1 MDATITS
8 FICRTDKIHLSTAG
22 ELDIVDITG
31 QINDQVARSGIRE
44 GLVHLFVAGSTAA
57 LTTIEYEPGAVSDL
71 REALGRIAPDTIPYH
86 HNERWGDGNGHSH
99 VRAALIGPD
108 ITVPVR
114 GGVPLLGAWQQ
125 VILIE
130 LDVRSSRDRTVHVTV
145 SGT

>member
-1 MDATITS
+1 MDATVTPSIY
-8 FICRTDKIHLSTAG
+8 RTGKIHLSTDG
-22 ELDIVDITG
+22 ELDIVDISG
-31 QINDQVARSGIRE
+31 QIDDQVARSGIRE
-44 GLVHLFVAGSTAA
+44 GLVHLFVAGATAA

-71 REALGRIAPDTIPYH
+71 KEALGRIAPDTIPYR

-108 ITVPVR
+108 ITVPVQD
-114 GGVPLLGAWQQ
+114 GVPLLGTWQQ

-130 LDVRSSRDRTVHVTV
+130 LDVKARDRTVHVTV